1 MAKSCLPKIA
11 IIALLASV
19 AMPASQNVLA
29 FQPTSLNG
37 TAVCRVG
44 GAPLDL
50 ASSLVGGGGISPTRG
65 GACVPSS
72 VRCAFT
78 CQQHAPNCTCFNYY
92 SANGS
97 CEFFGG
103 SNVSVTVQQGCTL
116 WTVGLSS
123 NVFKKR
129 IL

>member
-1 MAKSCLPKIA
+1 MADGQFLSAFCSILSI
-11 IIALLASV
+11 L
-19 AMPASQNVLA
+19 MSQVESQ
-29 FQPTSLNG
+29 FRPQSLNG
-37 TAVCRVG
+37 TALCGLGPR
-44 GAPLDL
+44 APLDL
-50 ASSLVGGGGISPTRG
+50 ASSSLPGGGMLPMGG

-72 VRCAFT
+72 VRCALT

-123 NVFKKR
+123 SKGAR
-129 IL
+129 SELY

>member
-1 MAKSCLPKIA
+1 MATVSARNIA
-11 IIALLASV
+11 VYIS
-19 AMPASQNVLA
+19 LA
-29 FQPTSLNG
+29 FIATPQVESQFRPQSING
-37 TAVCRVG
+37 TALCG
-44 GAPLDL
+44 LGPGAPLDL
-50 ASSLVGGGGISPTRG
+50 ASSLLPGEGLPPMGG

-72 VRCAFT
+72 VRCALT

-123 NVFKKR
+123 SKDVR
-129 IL
+129 SGR